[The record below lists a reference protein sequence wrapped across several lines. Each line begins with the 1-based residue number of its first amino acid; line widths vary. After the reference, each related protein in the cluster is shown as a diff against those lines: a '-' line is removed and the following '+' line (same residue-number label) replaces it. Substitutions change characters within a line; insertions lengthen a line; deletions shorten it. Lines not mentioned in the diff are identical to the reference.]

1 MADDVKTYQ
10 DQLARLLEGQM
21 AERPKPLLDPQMLA
35 LAEGFLTPGRTGS
48 AWEALGTAA
57 GKLRTAQEQQQQVE
71 QAESARKIQ
80 LAQLGLQ
87 MAYQKRKEG
96 LWDEYESGN
105 APQAMA
111 PAPMGQPPVLPT
123 APLPEGRPE
132 IDRAPPPAQVGPPI
146 GGMVPQPSGLTMSP
160 VNPSPASPA
169 QPPSGLGGAPQEQ
182 QGALPSAPTRNQFAL
197 SGSPSALQTELGTQ
211 IAPPLN
217 LPDER
222 QLARLARMSGV
233 DRATY
238 ENQRYERETKRR
250 QNQPWGVFDSTS
262 GMGYTTPSSKTAQ
275 VRLGPNPDDVFEANE
290 GLVANYF
297 SAFNRGDIPRMEQYS
312 ALIRNVGRNNPQFDE
327 SGRPVP
333 PEKVK
338 PYPTVA
344 ETKAREAEVALQQ
357 EMAKEEAKANFK
369 ARTETIPRMKETS
382 REQIETATQLKD
394 LLKKS
399 SIAFGPLA
407 KSGFLAAA
415 TNFIAGKIV
424 SKDPSELNGIDD
436 LVVQVTGKDADIS
449 ARQNARAL
457 INNVLFTL
465 RQKNQGQGAWSN
477 AESSALAATG
487 PGLGDTPEAL
497 LNKLDILRLNGI
509 KQQKYLEDYKGWQKN
524 PANKGKGWLN
534 YSESED
540 YEKITEEFDEKLKS
554 IFKTA
559 EPKQSAPPAP
569 RPPAPP
575 APKAPRIIP
584 YTP

>member
-1 MADDVKTYQ
+1 MADDVQTYQ
-10 DQLARLLEGQM
+10 DQLSRLLQGQM
-21 AERPKPLLDPQMLA
+21 AERPKPFLDPQMLA

-57 GKLRTAQEQQQQVE
+57 GKLRTVQEQQQQQD

-96 LWDEYESGN
+96 LWDEYDSAN

-111 PAPMGQPPVLPT
+111 PAPMGQPPMPPMGT
-123 APLPEGRPE
+123 LPEGRPE
-132 IDRAPPPAQVGPPI
+132 IDRQVIPTPAQTGPIGKMAPQSSALTVGPVTPPPAP
-146 GGMVPQPSGLTMSP
+146 
-160 VNPSPASPA
+160 PA

-182 QGALPSAPTRNQFAL
+182 QGALPSMSPRSQFAA
-197 SGSPSALQTELGTQ
+197 SGVPTAIQAELGTQ

-222 QLARLARMSGV
+222 QLARLAKMSGV

-238 ENQRYERETKRR
+238 ENQRFDRETKRR
-250 QNQPWGVFDSTS
+250 QNQPWGVFDPAS

-275 VRLGPNPDDVFEANE
+275 VRLGPNPDDVYEANE
-290 GLVANYF
+290 GLVANYY
-297 SAFNRGDIPRMEQYS
+297 SAYNRGDMARAAHFSDQ
-312 ALIRNVGRNNPQFDE
+312 IRNVGRNNPQFDE

-333 PEKVK
+333 PEKAK

-344 ETKAREAEVALQQ
+344 ETEARKAEIKLQQ
-357 EMAKEEAKANFK
+357 EMAQKEAEANFK
-369 ARTETIPRMKETS
+369 HRTETIPNMKQVS

-394 LLKKS
+394 LLKNHP
-399 SIAFGPLA
+399 IAFGPLA
-407 KSGFLAAA
+407 KSGFLSAA

-424 SKDPSELNGIDD
+424 SKDPNELNGIDD
-436 LVVQVTGKDADIS
+436 LVVQLTGKDSDIS

-465 RQKNQGQGAWSN
+465 RQKNAGQGAWSN

-497 LNKLDILRLNGI
+497 LNKLEILRLNGI
-509 KQQKYLEDYKGWQKN
+509 KQQRYLEDYKGWQKN
-524 PANKGKGWLN
+524 PINKGKGWLN
-534 YSESED
+534 YSESDD
-540 YEKITEEFDEKLKS
+540 YEGITEEFDKKLKS
-554 IFKTA
+554 IFKG
-559 EPKQSAPPAP
+559 SAPAAKPSSGQVIQWTP
-569 RPPAPP
+569 R
-575 APKAPRIIP
+575 
-584 YTP
+584 

>member
-1 MADDVKTYQ
+1 MADDVQTYQ
-10 DQLARLLEGQM
+10 DQLAKLLQGQM

-48 AWEALGTAA
+48 AWEAFGTAA
-57 GKLRTAQEQQQQVE
+57 GKLRTVQEQQQQVE
-71 QAESARKIQ
+71 QADAARKIQ

-96 LWDEYESGN
+96 LWDEYESAN

-111 PAPMGQPPVLPT
+111 PAPMGQSPMPPMGT
-123 APLPEGRPE
+123 LPEGRPE
-132 IDRAPPPAQVGPPI
+132 MDRQAIPTPAQTSPVGGAPIVPQALNIGPVTPPPP
-146 GGMVPQPSGLTMSP
+146 
-160 VNPSPASPA
+160 SPA
-169 QPPSGLGGAPQEQ
+169 QPPSGLGGAPQGP
-182 QGALPSAPTRNQFAL
+182 QGALPSMPPRSQFA
-197 SGSPSALQTELGTQ
+197 SNQVPTMYQTELGTQ

-238 ENQRYERETKRR
+238 ENQRWERETKRR
-250 QNQPWGVFDSTS
+250 QNQPWGVFDPAS
-262 GMGYTTPSSKTAQ
+262 GMGYTTPSSKTVQ
-275 VRLGPNPDDVFEANE
+275 VRLGPNPEDVFEANE

-297 SAFNRGDIPRMEQYS
+297 SAYNRGDIARASHFSDQ
-312 ALIRNVGRNNPQFDE
+312 IKNVGRNNPQFDE
-327 SGRPVP
+327 SGKPVP
-333 PEKVK
+333 PEKIK

-344 ETKAREAEVALQQ
+344 EIEARKAEVALQQ
-357 EMAKEEAKANFK
+357 RMTEKEADANFK
-369 ARTETIPRMKETS
+369 ARTETIPNMKQVS

-394 LLKKS
+394 LLKNNPP
-399 SIAFGPLA
+399 AFGPLA

-424 SKDPSELNGIDD
+424 SKDPNELNGIDD
-436 LVVQVTGKDADIS
+436 LVVQLTGKDSDIS

-465 RQKNQGQGAWSN
+465 RQKNAGQGAWSN

-497 LNKLDILRLNGI
+497 LKKLEILRLNGI
-509 KQQKYLEDYKGWQKN
+509 KQQTYLEDYKGWQKN
-524 PANKGKGWLN
+524 PINKGKGWLN
-534 YSESED
+534 YSESDD
-540 YEKITEEFDEKLKS
+540 YERITEEFDEKLKS
-554 IFKTA
+554 IFKGSAPQQA
-559 EPKQSAPPAP
+559 EPSAP
-569 RPPAPP
+569 R
-575 APKAPRIIP
+575 KPRIIP